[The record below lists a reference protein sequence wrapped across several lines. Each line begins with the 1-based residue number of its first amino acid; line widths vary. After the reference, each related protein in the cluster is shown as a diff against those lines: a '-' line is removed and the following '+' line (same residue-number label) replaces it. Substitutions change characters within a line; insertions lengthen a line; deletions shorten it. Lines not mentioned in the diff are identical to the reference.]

1 MGFSDRIRGFF
12 NRRNNPELQELASFA
27 AERKGVEGF
36 VEPRTATSPTTLLL
50 VDRDGDHRRAPV
62 REPGDAAQ
70 FCERLGIPVYDA
82 RVIGYPKR
90 MRDFEHRARSGGSD
104 ALDEQFSELERRF
117 RDSDPN
123 VPDH

>member
-1 MGFSDRIRGFF
+1 VGFSDRIRGFF
-12 NRRNNPELQELASFA
+12 NRRNNPQLQELATFVA
-27 AERKGVEGF
+27 QRKGVEGF

-62 REPGDAAQ
+62 REAQDAVL
-70 FCERLGIPVYDA
+70 FCERAGIPVYDA

-90 MRDFEHRARSGGSD
+90 MRDFDRRKGSEGD
-104 ALDEQFSELERRF
+104 ETLDQQISDLERRL
-117 RDSDPN
+117 RESDPN